1 MSDPGSGR
9 LFPSWAGTSKESG
22 SLTGGENQLASPYA
36 EAKIE
41 VERLVERFARNAGV
55 YKRPDYKEARARVE
69 FIDPLL

>member
-1 MSDPGSGR
+1 M
-9 LFPSWAGTSKESG
+9 
-22 SLTGGENQLASPYA
+22 ASPYA